1 MEERLIINYFHDG
14 SYNKSTA
21 YANLSWHCNFSEN
34 EIKIYSGPN
43 FRNFECYIEGLTFPN
58 IVYIESLFLYANSD
72 IRRSFPDLKKI
83 GELLSANP
91 YDIDD
96 LGNIAS
102 VDVFMDM
109 TEMLDPEKIKKL
121 KQKITC
127 KPLGDDMYRFTSRK
141 GTWDI
146 KVNSYD

>member
-14 SYNKSTA
+14 SHNKSTA
-21 YANLSWHCNFSEN
+21 YANLSWHCNFSKN
-34 EIKIYSGPN
+34 EIKIYS
-43 FRNFECYIEGLTFPN
+43 
-58 IVYIESLFLYANSD
+58 
-72 IRRSFPDLKKI
+72 LKKI

-121 KQKITC
+121 KPKITC
-127 KPLGDDMYRFTSRK
+127 KPLGDKMFRFTSRK

-146 KVNSYD
+146 KVNKYD

>member
-1 MEERLIINYFHDG
+1 MEILFLDYFHDG
-14 SYNKSTA
+14 SNDKKTA
-21 YANLSWHCNFSEN
+21 YHNLSEHCNRTDNKIKLYRGDNFS
-34 EIKIYSGPN
+34 
-43 FRNFECYIEGLTFPN
+43 NFEHKMTSLTYPN
-58 IVYIESLFLYANSD
+58 IVCIESLFLYANSD
-72 IRRSFPDLKKI
+72 IRHSFPDLKEI
-83 GELLSANP
+83 GNLLSANP

-121 KQKITC
+121 NPKITC
-127 KPLGDDMYRFTSRK
+127 KPLGNKMFRFTSDK

-146 KVNSYD
+146 RVNKYD